1 MKEQPQQPDLIEQDP
16 VKTIMDAMDRP
27 AEAMQK
33 PKRDAK
39 EVIDEVLRMMDTKD
53 IKPVARRAF
62 RWPPR
67 WD

>member
-1 MKEQPQQPDLIEQDP
+1 
-16 VKTIMDAMDRP
+16 MDAMDRP